1 MPANKIDALLALR
14 SEGRFLVGRDR
25 IRLLEAVAQYGSIT
39 NAAKATGFSYKTAWE
54 AVNAINNLLP
64 TPAFVTKAGGRA
76 GGGAEV
82 TEEGMRLIAT
92 FRRLEER
99 LSQFSSIIAEEG
111 LDAQD
116 EAMLRVAGLKISTRN
131 VFRAEIVAVDRS
143 AVDVDVTM
151 QLTAEQSIHSIVTNG
166 AADDLQLAP
175 GRRVLALVK
184 APFIELGPIDGIS
197 ASVPNRFRGTI
208 ISRIDSDRS
217 SEIRLDIGHGK
228 TLLAVVALARADDL
242 GLCEGGETEAA
253 FDPTH
258 VILVAD

>member
-1 MPANKIDALLALR
+1 MSANRIDATLALK
-14 SEGRFLVGRDR
+14 SAGRFLVGRDR

-39 NAAKATGFSYKTAWE
+39 TAAKETGFSYKTAWE

-82 TEEGMRLIAT
+82 TEEGLRLIAT

-116 EAMLRVAGLKISTRN
+116 EAMLRAAGLRISTRN
-131 VFRAEIVAVDRS
+131 VFRAEVVAIDRS

-151 QLTAEQSIHSIVTNG
+151 QLTADQSIHSIVTNG

-184 APFIELGPIDGIS
+184 APFIDLGPVDGS
-197 ASVPNRFRGTI
+197 GAFPCNRFRGTI
-208 ISRIDSDRS
+208 VSRIDSDRS
-217 SEIRLDIGHGK
+217 SEIRLAIGDGK
-228 TLLAVVALARADDL
+228 TLLAVLTLARAEEL
-242 GLCEGGETEAA
+242 GLVEGGEAA
-253 FDPTH
+253 ATFDPSH